1 MNQAKPMEIKT
12 KDFISKFV
20 DLLDAYPGAGL
31 REVIRLIPDGLFI
44 GTGFFALLTQNYPMA
59 ILFLSMF
66 EALFITVGL
75 QNLAGYI
82 ALPETLP
89 GSGSITDAC
98 VSGFQS
104 PTLQTLSYFF
114 KLPVKSSFPS
124 PPVFIATTAFTYVL
138 SCIQQFSAE
147 LSELGPGFST
157 RYYVGIFLSI
167 ACLLLITSYRF
178 VFKCDGAGILLMS
191 LLIGF
196 ALGLA
201 LCFQNVTIFGK
212 ESINFLGIPTFKDRT
227 AEGKPIY
234 ICPTGN

>member
-1 MNQAKPMEIKT
+1 MNSKT
-12 KDFISKFV
+12 TDFIDKFA

-44 GTGFFALLTQNYPMA
+44 GTGLFALLTQNYPMA
-59 ILFLSMF
+59 ILFLTIF
-66 EALFITVGL
+66 EALFITVGF
-75 QNLAGYI
+75 QNLSGYI

-89 GSGSITDAC
+89 TEGSVSQAC
-98 VSGFQS
+98 ISGFQS

-114 KLPVKSSFPS
+114 KLPIVSSFPS

-138 SCIQQFSAE
+138 SSIQQFSAE

-157 RYYVGIFLSI
+157 RYYIGIILSV
-167 ACLLLITSYRF
+167 ASLLLITTYRF
-178 VFKCDGAGILLMS
+178 LSKCDGMGVILMS
-191 LLIGF
+191 LLLGF

-201 LCFQNVTIFGK
+201 LCFQNVTFFGK
-212 ESINFLGIPTFKDRT
+212 ESVNFLGVPTFKDRT